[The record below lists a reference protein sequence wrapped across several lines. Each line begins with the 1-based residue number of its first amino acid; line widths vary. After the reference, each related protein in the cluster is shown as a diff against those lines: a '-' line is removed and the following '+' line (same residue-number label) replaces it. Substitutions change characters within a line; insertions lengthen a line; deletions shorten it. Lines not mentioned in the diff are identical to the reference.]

1 MGKVT
6 RKKLARGVELTVDQV
21 YDPME
26 AMAFEL
32 NRSTVE
38 AEQMATP
45 SSVFRLNFNIPW
57 MDSKYFY
64 DNRTPGT
71 TVAIK
76 DGGDGY
82 ANTGVYETSG
92 GAGSGLTVNILEVGG
107 TAPNQYV
114 VAAEV
119 VDPGSGYVTGDT
131 VEIVLS
137 PAAATPATLTLTLG
151 EDVYDGP
158 LYIPFCLPPL
168 QDEIV
173 GPTASPPIKDD
184 TPFPILEEVSF
195 SLDQSDEPAAILGQ
209 WYGKSNYKY
218 GSAEMWIPNPHAGKK
233 TYNRPDAYD
242 FTVSIYEKEQEFFG
256 SGLQTDAGGKVGA
269 EAVSITLPSSAFMAR
284 TTRFNPVDVGGINR
298 EFHPFKTYC
307 LAIFA
312 PKLHDKSPANEH
324 CAALNV
330 WVSLKFKRLL
340 TKRDT
345 TTSGDPEKIQNVP
358 LHYGEQSGMSV
369 TLNKPAADTIVTA
382 DNAQGVSTNLQSID
396 QTFSDKLRGGY
407 GTFAQ
412 AYPSQAI
419 GDDSGYEVIAVP
431 LGAGFPHNRMS
442 AWHDFPLAPYVSGS
456 SFSAASP
463 AYTESPYIDR
473 RIIPI
478 EGDMTVHHVIAAL
491 NWTSDKIPMPYAF
504 SAAGQPDYSLATFPN
519 SKTKFSIGVGMLC
532 GPRADNFDYQQVAYS
547 EFSPAAYTGAPPD
560 GLIDGVLMGLPACA
574 PLAGFREWQMIS
586 VPIVAQVA
594 IPGPAAGR
602 GYWGFQ
608 TTGPTWA
615 KGEQGAPF
623 FVGPG
628 NTYTS
633 NRTPVGTGTGAA
645 PLTADSFG
653 GGNNEGTEQFLEV
666 RLKMEPTNG
675 NVYTASGGGGS
686 GTLTANANYG
696 NADIFLGYGGC
707 WVYIIGKKHLK

>member
-1 MGKVT
+1 MAKVT

-21 YDPME
+21 YGPID
-26 AMAFEL
+26 AMGSEL
-32 NRSTVE
+32 SRSAVE
-38 AEQMATP
+38 TDQMATP

-64 DNRTPGT
+64 DNRTSGT

-76 DGGDGY
+76 VGGTGY
-82 ANTGVYETSG
+82 ATVVHTTTG
-92 GAGSGLTVNILEVGG
+92 GAGSGLTVTVLEVD
-107 TAPNQYV
+107 AFV
-114 VAAEV
+114 VIAVEV
-119 VDPGSGYVTGDT
+119 LDPGTGYANGDVVTVFNSGSNDCELTVTVGDD
-131 VEIVLS
+131 
-137 PAAATPATLTLTLG
+137 A
-151 EDVYDGP
+151 YDGP

-173 GPTASPPIKDD
+173 GPTVSPTMKDD

-209 WYGKSNYKY
+209 WYGKEGYKY
-218 GSAEMWIPNPHAGKK
+218 GDAEIWIPNPHAGKK

-242 FTVSIYEKEQEFFG
+242 FTLSIYEKEQEFFNV
-256 SGLQTDAGGKVGA
+256 GLQTDADGSVGA
-269 EAVSITLPSSAFMAR
+269 EAVSITIPSSAFMGR
-284 TTRFNPVDVGGINR
+284 TERFNPIEVGGINR
-298 EFHPFKTYC
+298 EFHPLKTYC

-312 PKLHDKSPANEH
+312 PKLHDQSTAREH
-324 CAALNV
+324 CVALNV

-340 TKRDT
+340 TKRDVT
-345 TTSGDPEKIQNVP
+345 DADSPEAIQNVP
-358 LHYGEQSGMSV
+358 LHYGAQTGMPITTNNPLPETV
-369 TLNKPAADTIVTA
+369 VTA
-382 DNAQGVSTNLQSID
+382 DNAQGVSTNLQIID
-396 QTFSDKLRGGY
+396 QVFSDKIRGGY

-419 GDDSGYEVIAVP
+419 QDDSGYEVIAVP
-431 LGAGFPHNRMS
+431 VGGGFPHNRMS
-442 AWHDFPLAPYVSGS
+442 ALNEFPLAPYVSGS
-456 SFSAASP
+456 AFTTASP
-463 AYTESPYIDR
+463 AYAENPYVDR
-473 RIIPI
+473 RLIPI

-491 NWTSDKIPMPYAF
+491 NWTSDKIPLPQNFAD
-504 SAAGQPDYSLATFPN
+504 SGQPTYRPSTFP
-519 SKTKFSIGVGMLC
+519 SGKTKFSIGVGMLC

-547 EFSPAAYTGAPPD
+547 EFTPTTYTSPPD
-560 GLIDGVLMGLPACA
+560 GLIDGVLLGLPASA
-574 PLAGFREWQMIS
+574 PLAGFREWQLIS

-615 KGEQGAPF
+615 RGEQGAPY

-633 NRTPVGTGTGAA
+633 DRTPVGTGTGVA
-645 PLTADSFG
+645 PLTANSFG

-666 RLKMEPTNG
+666 RLKMEPING
-675 NVYTASGGGGS
+675 AVFTPTGAPGS
-686 GTLTANANYG
+686 GTLTRADTAGVYHYG
-696 NADIFLGYGGC
+696 ASDIFLGYGGC